1 MKEVLDVTWSQGVL
15 SHEGV
20 GGIFADKAQDYVWVI
35 IQVVNNQI
43 DQVSL
48 CLLSSITSLEF

>member
-20 GGIFADKAQDYVWVI
+20 EGIFEDKAQDYVWVI